1 MKIFACLAL
10 AYFLGSCSASV
21 PVRTAGS
28 TDPLAPSR
36 QLVVVRTASWDSYV
50 GTLETYERDKTG
62 DEWKR
67 VHGPLAMT
75 VGSAG
80 LGWGTGLHGASL
92 GPGPVKREGDRRSP
106 AGAFSLSAVYGYAP
120 ADSVP
125 GVAMPYIPLD
135 SLMVCVDDPT
145 STYYNKVVD
154 RSRVIE
160 KDWNSAERMRLSGV
174 WYRWGVIVDH
184 NSDPRVPGA
193 GSCIFL
199 HVWGYPSEPTTGC
212 TTFEEQDLVTLIRW
226 LRPSA
231 RPAIIQLPE
240 VEYQRLRSGWH
251 LP

>member
-1 MKIFACLAL
+1 MKILAFFVAAL
-10 AYFLGSCSASV
+10 AVASCSTSV
-21 PVRTAGS
+21 PIRPAGS

-36 QLVVVRTASWDSYV
+36 QLVVVRTANWDTYT
-50 GTLETYERDKTG
+50 GTLEMYERDRAG
-62 DEWKR
+62 DVWKR
-67 VHGPLAMT
+67 VREPMAMT

-80 LGWGTGLHGASL
+80 LGWGTGLHGAAV

-106 AGAFSLSAVYGYAP
+106 AGAFSLSAAYGYAP
-120 ADSVP
+120 VDSVV
-125 GVAMPYIPLD
+125 GLAMPYIPLD

-154 RSRVIE
+154 RSLVTE
-160 KDWNSAERMRLSGV
+160 KDWTSAERMRLSGV

-212 TTFEEQDLVTLIRW
+212 TTFEEQDLITLIRW

-231 RPAIIQLPE
+231 RPALIQLPE
-240 VEYQRLRSGWH
+240 AEYQRLKSGWH